1 MTEVTGHLSEVPI
14 DYFEDL
20 GQEIAVS
27 ENTIERLTGLANAA
41 TELREKIDQ
50 MAFDL
55 AEEQEKLV
63 KIVRVQ
69 IPNIMA
75 ELNMKE
81 FKMTDGR
88 TVSVDPKLNASIP
101 EQMRPTAYRWLEE
114 HNYDGIIKTKVHSE
128 FGKGEMED
136 AIKAREALQ
145 EAGFMASLDRNIHPA
160 TLKSF
165 VKERLEAGDKLP
177 DAFSIFE
184 YSEASIKAPKGSKK
198 KK

>member
-1 MTEVTGHLSEVPI
+1 MTEVTGHLNEVPI
-14 DYFEDL
+14 DFFADMGEDV
-20 GQEIAVS
+20 QVS

-41 TELREKIDQ
+41 TELREKIEK
-50 MAFDL
+50 MAFEL
-55 AEEQEKLV
+55 AEEQEALV

-81 FKMTDGR
+81 FKMVDGR
-88 TVSVDPKLNASIP
+88 TVSIDPKLNASIP
-101 EQMRPTAYRWLEE
+101 EQNRPTAFRWLEE
-114 HNYDGIIKTKVHSE
+114 NNYDGIIKTKVHSE

-136 AIKAREALQ
+136 AVKARDALHD
-145 EAGFMASLDRNIHPA
+145 AGFTASLDRNIHPA

-177 DAFSIFE
+177 EAFSIFE
-184 YSEASIKAPKGSKK
+184 YNEATIKSPKGKK